1 MGGVMPVAGLNCH
14 RSCQLPDLGE
24 EREAEAEGETYV
36 TRHVVWRECEGL
48 WLFNWEG
55 EVVVM

>member
-1 MGGVMPVAGLNCH
+1 MPVAGLNCH
-14 RSCQLPDLGE
+14 KHFQLPDLEE